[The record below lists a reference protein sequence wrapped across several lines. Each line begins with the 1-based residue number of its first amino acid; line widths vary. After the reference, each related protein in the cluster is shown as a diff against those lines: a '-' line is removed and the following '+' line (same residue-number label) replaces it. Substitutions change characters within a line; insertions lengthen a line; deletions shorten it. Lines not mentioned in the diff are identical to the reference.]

1 MMNATHTA
9 KNTNAEQ
16 YIITIIWILSET
28 VTMIVFGVAGIV
40 KKEEI
45 KTKPAT
51 AGYFL
56 AMDFKRCIVRFKAF
70 YFITL

>member
-1 MMNATHTA
+1 
-9 KNTNAEQ
+9 
-16 YIITIIWILSET
+16 
-28 VTMIVFGVAGIV
+28 MIVFGVAGIV